1 MIRLKQR
8 KRNREIE
15 EISVP
20 LAFMSGE
27 KQMIIAENYSKQ
39 NNIFTK
45 SLSGLLFFSG
55 CTNPMLYTNET
66 ISFVCCGFHT
76 LFWEISQNSHFSE
89 SAMYFNCLFN
99 SAISLLL
106 S

>member
-39 NNIFTK
+39 NNILTK
-45 SLSGLLFFSG
+45 SLRGLLILSG
-55 CTNPMLYTNET
+55 RSKPM
-66 ISFVCCGFHT
+66 S
-76 LFWEISQNSHFSE
+76 
-89 SAMYFNCLFN
+89 
-99 SAISLLL
+99 
-106 S
+106 